1 MHQTQKGKQWFFGLK
16 AHIGVDARTGLT
28 HSLSTTAA
36 NVHNITETENL
47 LHGEETFISA
57 DSGYRGAQ
65 KREELKDIKAD
76 WLIAEMPSK
85 VRLLKK
91 HPRINKLPIRTEY
104 IKASIRAKVEH
115 PLRIIKRQFGFRKV
129 VYRGLKKNDNK
140 LAMLFALAN
149 VFRIDQMIRAAR
161 G

>member
-1 MHQTQKGKQWFFGLK
+1 M
-16 AHIGVDARTGLT
+16 DARTGLT

-36 NVHNITETENL
+36 NVHDITETENL

-91 HPRINKLPIRTEY
+91 HPRINKQPIRTEY

-115 PLRIIKRQFGFRKV
+115 PFRIIKRQFGFRKV
-129 VYRGLKKNDNK
+129 IYRGLAKNDNK

-149 VFRIDQMIRAAR
+149 VFRVDQMIRAAR